1 MEEPIQS
8 LSIGESTITILG
20 TAHVSRASADKA
32 QELIASKQH
41 DVICIELCQSRFN
54 AMTDP
59 NALAKMDLFDVI
71 RSGKASMVTASLA
84 LGSYQQRMAEQLG
97 IEPGLEMKTSIKH
110 AKELDLPLVV
120 IDREVGTTLKRV
132 YHNVPFWKRL
142 YIIAGLFTSVVSRE
156 TVSEEEI
163 EKLKT
168 GDLLE
173 TTFAQFSEDANDLF
187 VPLIDER
194 DRYMCAKLLQTLK
207 EHPGKSLLAVVGAG
221 HVKGMMNYLQQN
233 SSDNTYNAENVI
245 AKLDVIPK
253 KRSWFKL
260 IPWIIVA
267 LVIFGFYLGFQ
278 KGPDLG
284 WSLIWQWVVINGS
297 LSALGAAIAGAHLIT
312 IITAFIA
319 APITSLNP
327 TIGAGMVTAAMELF
341 IRKPTV
347 NDFSDLR
354 KDTSSAWGWRK
365 NRVARILLIFVLSSL
380 GSAIGTYVAGFRIF
394 EQLT

>member
-1 MEEPIQS
+1 MQEPIQS
-8 LSIGESTITILG
+8 LSIGESTVTILG

-32 QELIASKQH
+32 QELIESKQH

-71 RSGKASMVTASLA
+71 RNGKASMVTASLA

-173 TTFAQFSEDANDLF
+173 TTFAQFSEDAKDLF

-194 DRYMCAKLLQTLK
+194 DRYMTAKLLQATK
-207 EHPGKSLLAVVGAG
+207 EHPGKNLLAVVGAG
-221 HVKGMMNYLQQN
+221 HVKGMMNYLEKH
-233 SSDNTYNAENVI
+233 SVDGSYNPSEVI
-245 AKLDVIPK
+245 TELDVIPK
-253 KRSWFKL
+253 KRSWFKI
-260 IPWIIVA
+260 IPWCIVA

-278 KGPDLG
+278 KGPDMG
-284 WSLIWQWVVINGS
+284 WSLIWQ
-297 LSALGAAIAGAHLIT
+297 
-312 IITAFIA
+312 
-319 APITSLNP
+319 
-327 TIGAGMVTAAMELF
+327 M
-341 IRKPTV
+341 
-347 NDFSDLR
+347 DC
-354 KDTSSAWGWRK
+354 
-365 NRVARILLIFVLSSL
+365 
-380 GSAIGTYVAGFRIF
+380 Y
-394 EQLT
+394 